1 MSSDAPC
8 RNVSLDCTIGYF
20 IHRKILP
27 PRGPDDFANSYQAFA
42 GLLIPFLDGDVTLP
56 PIESKSAVS
65 WLQSKP
71 LGAF

>member
-20 IHRKILP
+20 INRKILP
-27 PRGPDDFANSYQAFA
+27 AGGADYFVNSYQAFA
-42 GLLIPFLDGDVTLP
+42 GLLNPFLNPDVTLP

-65 WLQSKP
+65 
-71 LGAF
+71 